1 MASRVRLVF
10 LLGFVSLVVIPLHA
24 GQILASGHW
33 TMTAHMAT
41 ARHQHMMVSLK
52 DGTVLVAGG
61 MQGVNPLSSSEVYD
75 PQVRRWSPSGKL
87 AVARAATSGVVLSD
101 GRVLLAGGCLSACN
115 EPTGVTELYDPQT
128 GTWSE
133 TGSLNVAR
141 YFHTSTLLQDGTV
154 LVTGGCD
161 STNCATETASSEIY
175 DPGTGTWSL
184 TAPLAD
190 ARYRHTAT
198 LLANGEVLVTGGHGS
213 SKVLASTELYDP
225 GSGEWITV
233 GDLEA
238 PRYLHT
244 ATLLPDGTVMV
255 VGGRGGDFGAMLCS
269 TEVFDLN
276 TGTWTYSRSI
286 GKMVQEHTATLLRDG
301 MVLVAGGTGVVT
313 INDKVVF
320 VSKVKSRLY
329 SPQTKHWLPTERL
342 ERARTEHSA
351 VPLNDG
357 DVLVS
362 GGINSKGND
371 IDIVELYR
379 IGK

>member
-10 LLGFVSLVVIPLHA
+10 LLGLVSLVVIPLHA

-33 TMTAHMAT
+33 TMTAHMAN
-41 ARHQHMMVSLK
+41 ARHQHMMVLLT

-61 MQGVNPLSSSEVYD
+61 MKGAIPLSSSEIYD
-75 PQVRRWSPSGKL
+75 PHVRRWSPSGSL
-87 AVARAATSGVVLSD
+87 NVGRAAASGVLLPS
-101 GRVLLAGGCLSACN
+101 GKVLLAGGCVSACDQ
-115 EPTGVTELYDPQT
+115 PTGVTELYDPET
-128 GTWSE
+128 GSWSQ
-133 TGSLNVAR
+133 TGSLNVPR
-141 YFHTSTLLQDGTV
+141 YFHTSTLLANGQV

-161 STNCATETASSEIY
+161 SKNCATETASAEIY
-175 DPGTGTWSL
+175 DPGTRTWSL
-184 TAPLAD
+184 TAPLTD

-198 LLANGEVLVTGGHGS
+198 LLADGEVLITGGHDS
-213 SKVLASTELYDP
+213 TKVLASTELYDP
-225 GSGEWITV
+225 STGGWIQV
-233 GDLEA
+233 GDLGA

-244 ATLLPDGTVMV
+244 ATLLPDGTVMA

-269 TEVFDLN
+269 TEVFDPSI
-276 TGTWTYSRSI
+276 GTWTYSQTI

-313 INDKVVF
+313 INGEVVF
-320 VSKVKSRLY
+320 GSKVRSRLY
-329 SPQTKHWLPTERL
+329 SPHTKHWLPTERL

-351 VPLNDG
+351 VVLSDG

-371 IDIVELYR
+371 IDTAELYR
-379 IGK
+379 VGK